1 MQLCADE
8 QRLKQMLVNLL
19 SNAVKFT
26 PSGGQVSLRVTPDAA
41 AGVIH
46 FAVQDT
52 GPGIAPADQAR
63 LFQPFIQIDRGS
75 PASTRA
81 PGWGWPWSSGSP
93 SSMAAACGWT
103 APGIAGQ
110 GCRFTITLPRVTD
123 RRIMPTPTV
132 VGPLTP
138 DISAA
143 LGVGP
148 AILLVEDNEV
158 TIDATSGYLE
168 RLGYRVQVAR
178 TGPEA
183 ITCAQDMRPGL
194 ILMDIQPLRF
204 GLEVTTHAC
213 APTRALPP
221 RQSSP

>member
-1 MQLCADE
+1 M
-8 QRLKQMLVNLL
+8 
-19 SNAVKFT
+19 
-26 PSGGQVSLRVTPDAA
+26 
-41 AGVIH
+41 
-46 FAVQDT
+46 QDT
-52 GPGIAPADQAR
+52 GPGIAPDDQAR
-63 LFQPFIQIDRGS
+63 LFQPFTQLDASLARKHEGTGLGLALVMRLAEQHGGTVRVESEGIRGK
-75 PASTRA
+75 
-81 PGWGWPWSSGSP
+81 GS
-93 SSMAAACGWT
+93 
-103 APGIAGQ
+103 
-110 GCRFTITLPRVTD
+110 RFTITLPRVTD
-123 RRIMPTPTV
+123 HEIMPTPTV

-194 ILMDIQPLRF
+194 ILMDIQIPEID
-204 GLEVTTHAC
+204 GLEVTRRLRARPALYRHADRRRDG
-213 APTRALPP
+213 AGHAR
-221 RQSSP
+221 